1 MISNDKGRK
10 VKSFLG
16 FLVIVAILLPSII
29 FLMSSP
35 PAHAKERNDVPNI
48 VFPKI
53 DINLS
58 DGNGDG
64 GGEKKIGD
72 AVIPEDVGV
81 MLPFQILFG
90 LSILSLAPYLLIM
103 MTSFVRVAIVL
114 SFIKSALGTQQV
126 PPTQVLMGLA
136 IFITFFIMAP
146 VASRINEDALNPFM
160 NKEIKTQE
168 FVTRALKPIRDFM
181 FKQVREKDLRLFLK
195 LSDAKERPET
205 EDDVPIYVLIP
216 AFMISEI
223 KTAFEI
229 GFAIYIPFLVVDMVV
244 SSVLMSMGMF
254 MLSPMTISMPF
265 KLLLFVMVDGWGLI
279 IESLVK
285 SFNMK

>member
-1 MISNDKGRK
+1 MVSGNKKGKTR
-10 VKSFLG
+10 VFLW
-16 FLVIVAILLPSII
+16 FIVIFTILLPS
-29 FLMSSP
+29 FLFLLSAP
-35 PAHAKERNDVPNI
+35 HARAADAPSI

-53 DINLS
+53 DITVK
-58 DGNGDG
+58 DGE
-64 GGEKKIGD
+64 GETKKGD

-81 MLPFQILFG
+81 MLPFQILFA
-90 LSILSLAPYLLIM
+90 LSTLSLAPYLLIM

-136 IFITFFIMAP
+136 IFITFFVMAP
-146 VASRINEDALNPFM
+146 VASRVNEDALNPFV
-160 NKEIKTQE
+160 KGEIQTNE
-168 FVTRALKPIRDFM
+168 FIEKGLKPIRDFM
-181 FKQVREKDLRLFLK
+181 FDQVREKDLKLFLK
-195 LSDAKERPET
+195 LSDIKERPET

-265 KLLLFVMVDGWGLI
+265 KLLLFVMVDGWGII

-285 SFNMK
+285 SFK

>member
-1 MISNDKGRK
+1 MVSGNKTGKTR
-10 VKSFLG
+10 VFLG
-16 FLVIVAILLPSII
+16 FIVIFTILLPS
-29 FLMSSP
+29 FLFLLSEP
-35 PAHAKERNDVPNI
+35 QAKAADAPSI

-53 DINLS
+53 DITVK
-58 DGNGDG
+58 DGE
-64 GGEKKIGD
+64 GETKKGD

-81 MLPFQILFG
+81 MLPFQILFA
-90 LSILSLAPYLLIM
+90 LSTLSLAPYLLIM
-103 MTSFVRVAIVL
+103 MTSFVRIAIVL

-136 IFITFFIMAP
+136 IFITFFVMAP
-146 VASRINEDALNPFM
+146 IASRVNEDALNPFI
-160 NKEIKTQE
+160 KGEIKTDE
-168 FVTRALKPIRDFM
+168 FVEKGLKPIRDFM
-181 FKQVREKDLRLFLK
+181 FDQVREKDLKLFLK
-195 LSDAKERPET
+195 LSDIKERPET

-265 KLLLFVMVDGWGLI
+265 KLLLFVMVDGWGII

-285 SFNMK
+285 SFK